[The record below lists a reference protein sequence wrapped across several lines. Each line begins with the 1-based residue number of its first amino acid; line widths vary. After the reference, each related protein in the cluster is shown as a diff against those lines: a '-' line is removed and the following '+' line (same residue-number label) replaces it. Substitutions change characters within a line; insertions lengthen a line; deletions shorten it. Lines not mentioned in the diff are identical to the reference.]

1 MAKKVIPEK
10 TPIPEQAPELRI
22 TNFNE
27 VALGYTDDQ
36 AVFEASRCL
45 QCKKPVCIA
54 GCPVGIDI
62 PRFVDM
68 VAHGDFKR
76 AVEIIREKNALPAVC
91 GRVCPQESQCELV
104 CVMGKKYQPLAI
116 GRLERF
122 VADFAREQSNGAPLF
137 IPAKKTGKSVA
148 VVGGGPAGLTVAGEL
163 ARLGHRVTVFE
174 ALHKIGGVLVYGIPE
189 FRLPKAILQAEV
201 DQLAELGVEFR
212 TNYVVG
218 RTEMVDELLGRYNA
232 VFIGTGAGL
241 PYFMNVPGEN
251 LNGVYSANEFLTRL
265 NLMRAYLFPQWNT
278 PVKVG
283 KRVAV
288 IGGGNTAMDAVRTAK
303 RMGAE
308 HAYLVYRRSR
318 NELPA
323 RLEEAH
329 HAEQEGIEFR
339 FLEAPVAVQ
348 GDAKGW
354 VTGLELIKMQLGEP
368 DESGRR
374 RPVPIENS
382 NYVLEVDTVVVAIGQ
397 GPNPLI
403 PQTTP
408 GLKIGKHGVIVVDPE
423 TGATSKPGVFA
434 GGDVA
439 TGGATVILAM
449 GAGKKAAKAIHQYLA
464 GEILL

>member
-10 TPIPEQAPELRI
+10 TPMPEQAPQRRI
-22 TNFNE
+22 TNFDE
-27 VALGYTDDQ
+27 VALGYDDDQ

-62 PRFVDM
+62 PAFVDR
-68 VAHGDFKR
+68 VAQGDFIR
-76 AVEIIREKNALPAVC
+76 AAEIIRTKNALPAVC

-104 CVMGKKYQPLAI
+104 CVMGKKYQPIAI

-122 VADFAREQSNGAPLF
+122 VADYVREQSNGKSS
-137 IPAKKTGKSVA
+137 IKISDKQSKSVA

-163 ARLGHRVTVFE
+163 IQLGYRVTVFE
-174 ALHKIGGVLVYGIPE
+174 ALHKLGGVLVYGIPE
-189 FRLPKAILQAEV
+189 FRLPKAILQTEV
-201 DQLAELGVEFR
+201 DRLAESGVEFR

-218 RTEMVDELLGRYNA
+218 RTEMVDELLDRYHA

-251 LNGVYSANEFLTRL
+251 LNGVYSANEFLTRI
-265 NLMRAYLFPQWNT
+265 NLMRAYRFPEWDT
-278 PVKVG
+278 PIKVG

-318 NELPA
+318 TELPA
-323 RLEEAH
+323 RAEEVH
-329 HAEQEGIEFR
+329 HAEEEGIEFR
-339 FLEAPVAVQ
+339 FLEAPVAVT
-348 GDAKGW
+348 GNSRGW
-354 VTGLELIKMQLGEP
+354 VTHIELIKMQLGEP

-382 NYVLEVDTVVVAIGQ
+382 NYTLDIDTVVVAIGQ

-403 PQTTP
+403 PRTTP
-408 GLKIGKHGVIVVDPE
+408 GLKTGKHGIITIDPE

-449 GAGKKAAKAIHQYLA
+449 GAGKKAAEAIHEYLR
-464 GEILL
+464 

>member
-1 MAKKVIPEK
+1 MAKKVIAER
-10 TPIPEQAPELRI
+10 IPVSEQAPEERI
-22 TNFNE
+22 ANFNE
-27 VALGYTDDQ
+27 VTLGYNEQ
-36 AVFEASRCL
+36 EAVFEADRCL
-45 QCKKPVCIA
+45 QCKKPVCIS

-62 PRFVDM
+62 PRFVER
-68 VAHGDFKR
+68 VARGDFMR
-76 AVEIIREKNALPAVC
+76 AAEIIREKNALPAVC
-91 GRVCPQESQCELV
+91 GRVCPQENQCELV
-104 CVMGKKYQPLAI
+104 CVLGRKYQPLAI

-122 VADFAREQSNGAPLF
+122 VADYERAQTNGTPRF
-137 IPAKKTGKSVA
+137 NFMKKNGKSVA

-163 ARLGHRVTVFE
+163 IQLGYRVTIYE
-174 ALHKIGGVLVYGIPE
+174 ALHKLGGVLVYGIPE

-201 DQLAELGVEFR
+201 DRLAEMGVAFR

-218 RTEMVDELLGRYNA
+218 RTEMVDELLGRYDA

-265 NLMRAYLFPQWNT
+265 NLMRAYRFPQWHT

-283 KRVAV
+283 RRVAV

-318 NELPA
+318 AELPA
-323 RLEEAH
+323 RLEETH
-329 HAEQEGIEFR
+329 HAEEEGIEFR
-339 FLEAPVAVQ
+339 FLEAPVAVS
-348 GDAKGW
+348 GDGKGW
-354 VTGLELIKMQLGEP
+354 VKSIELIKMQLGEP

-374 RPVPIENS
+374 RPVPIANS
-382 NYVLEVDTVVVAIGQ
+382 NYALEVDTVIVAIGQ

-403 PQTTP
+403 PRTTP
-408 GLKIGKHGVIVVDPE
+408 GLKTGKHGVIAVNPA

-449 GAGKKAAKAIHQYLA
+449 GAGKTAARAMHEYLR
-464 GEILL
+464 

>member
-10 TPIPEQAPELRI
+10 TPMPEQAPLRRI
-22 TNFNE
+22 TNFDE
-27 VALGYTDDQ
+27 VALGYDDDQ
-36 AVFEASRCL
+36 AVLEASRCL

-62 PRFVDM
+62 PAFVDR
-68 VAHGDFKR
+68 VAQGDFIR
-76 AVEIIREKNALPAVC
+76 AAEIIRTKNALPAVC

-104 CVMGKKYQPLAI
+104 CVMGKKYQPIAI

-122 VADFAREQSNGAPLF
+122 VADYVREQSNGKLS
-137 IPAKKTGKSVA
+137 INILDKQNKSVA

-163 ARLGHRVTVFE
+163 IQLGYRVTVFE
-174 ALHKIGGVLVYGIPE
+174 ALHKLGGVLVYGIPE

-201 DQLAELGVEFR
+201 DQLAEMGVEFR
-212 TNYVVG
+212 TNHVVG
-218 RTEMVDELLGRYNA
+218 RTELVDELLGRYDA

-265 NLMRAYLFPQWNT
+265 NLMRAYRFPEWDT
-278 PVKVG
+278 PIKVG

-318 NELPA
+318 TELPA
-323 RLEEAH
+323 RAEEVH
-329 HAEQEGIEFR
+329 HAEAEGIEFR
-339 FLEAPVAVQ
+339 FLEAPVAVK
-348 GDAKGW
+348 GNTKGW
-354 VTGLELIKMQLGEP
+354 VTGIEIIKMQLGEP
-368 DESGRR
+368 DDSGRR
-374 RPVPIENS
+374 RPAPIENS
-382 NYVLEVDTVVVAIGQ
+382 NYTLEVDTVVVAIGQ

-403 PQTTP
+403 PRTTP
-408 GLKIGKHGVIVVDPE
+408 GLKTGRHGIITIDPE

-449 GAGKKAAKAIHQYLA
+449 GAGKKAAQAIHEFLR
-464 GEILL
+464 

>member
-1 MAKKVIPEK
+1 MSKKVIPEK
-10 TPIPEQAPELRI
+10 TPISEQAPEVRI

-27 VALGYTDDQ
+27 VTLGYNDEQ
-36 AVFEASRCL
+36 AMFEATRCL

-68 VAHGDFKR
+68 VAQGDFNR
-76 AVEIIREKNALPAVC
+76 ALEIIREKNALPAVC

-122 VADFAREQSNGAPLF
+122 VADHARQQNNGTPISL
-137 IPAKKTGKSVA
+137 PMKKTGKSVA

-163 ARLGHRVTVFE
+163 IRLGHHVTVFE

-189 FRLPKAILQAEV
+189 FRLPKAILQTEV
-201 DQLAELGVEFR
+201 DKLAELGVEFR

-265 NLMRAYLFPQWNT
+265 NLMRAYLFPRWET
-278 PVKVG
+278 PVKIG
-283 KRVAV
+283 KRIAV

-308 HAYLVYRRSR
+308 HAYLLYRRSR
-318 NELPA
+318 HEIPA
-323 RLEEAH
+323 RLEEVH

-339 FLEAPVAVQ
+339 FLEAPLAVQ
-348 GDAKGW
+348 GDVKGW
-354 VTGLELIKMQLGEP
+354 VTGIELIKMQLGDP

-374 RPVPIENS
+374 RPIPIENS
-382 NYVLEVDTVVVAIGQ
+382 NYVLDVDTIVVAIGQ

-408 GLKIGKHGVIVVDPE
+408 GLKIGKHGIIAVDPE

-449 GAGKKAAKAIHQYLA
+449 GAGQKAARAIHEYLR
-464 GEILL
+464 

>member
-1 MAKKVIPEK
+1 
-10 TPIPEQAPELRI
+10 
-22 TNFNE
+22 
-27 VALGYTDDQ
+27 
-36 AVFEASRCL
+36 
-45 QCKKPVCIA
+45 
-54 GCPVGIDI
+54 
-62 PRFVDM
+62 M

-122 VADFAREQSNGAPLF
+122 VADYTREQSNGAPIF
-137 IPAKKTGKSVA
+137 TPAPKTGKAVA

-212 TNYVVG
+212 SSYVVG
-218 RTEMVDELLGRYNA
+218 RTEMVDELLSRYNA

-308 HAYLVYRRSR
+308 HAYLIYRRSR

-323 RLEEAH
+323 RDEEVH
-329 HAEQEGIEFR
+329 HAEQEGIEFL
-339 FLEAPVAVQ
+339 FLEAPVAVN
-348 GDAKGW
+348 GDVKGW
-354 VTGLELIKMQLGEP
+354 ATSMELIKMQLGEP

-382 NYVLEVDTVVVAIGQ
+382 NYTLKVDTVVVAIGQ

-408 GLKIGKHGVIVVDPE
+408 GLKTGRHGVIVVDPA

-449 GAGKKAAKAIHQYLA
+449 GAGKKAAAAIHEYLR
-464 GEILL
+464 

>member
-1 MAKKVIPEK
+1 MAKTIIPER
-10 TPIPEQAPELRI
+10 TPMLEQPPQRRI
-22 TNFNE
+22 SNFEE
-27 VALGYTDDQ
+27 VALGYSDDQ
-36 AVFEASRCL
+36 AVHEASRCL

-62 PRFVDM
+62 PAFVDR
-68 VAHGDFKR
+68 VAHGDFIR
-76 AVEIIREKNALPAVC
+76 AAEIIRTKNALPAVC
-91 GRVCPQESQCELV
+91 GRVCPQENQCELA
-104 CVMGKKYQPLAI
+104 CVMGKKYQPIAI

-122 VADFAREQSNGAPLF
+122 VADYVREQRNGT
-137 IPAKKTGKSVA
+137 PAINISDRRSKSVA
-148 VVGGGPAGLTVAGEL
+148 VVGGGPAGLTVASEL
-163 ARLGHRVTVFE
+163 IQLGYRVTVFE
-174 ALHKIGGVLVYGIPE
+174 ALHKLGGVLVYGIPE
-189 FRLPKAILQAEV
+189 FRLPKAILQAEI
-201 DQLAELGVEFR
+201 DQLAALGVEFR
-212 TNYVVG
+212 TNHVVG
-218 RTEMVDELLGRYNA
+218 RTELVDELLGRYDA

-265 NLMRAYLFPQWNT
+265 NLMRAYRFPDWDT
-278 PVKVG
+278 PIRVG

-308 HAYLVYRRSR
+308 HACLIYRRSR

-323 RLEEAH
+323 RAEEVH
-329 HAEQEGIEFR
+329 HAEEEGIEFR

-348 GDAKGW
+348 GNSKGW
-354 VTGLELIKMQLGEP
+354 VTQIELIKMQLGEP

-382 NYVLEVDTVVVAIGQ
+382 NYTLAVNTVVVAIGQ

-403 PQTTP
+403 PRTTP
-408 GLKIGKHGVIVVDPE
+408 GLQTGKHGIITIDPE

-449 GAGKKAAKAIHQYLA
+449 GAGKKAAKAIHEFLR
-464 GEILL
+464 

>member
-1 MAKKVIPEK
+1 MAKKIIPEK
-10 TPIPEQAPELRI
+10 TPAAEQAPELRI
-22 TNFNE
+22 RNFNE
-27 VALGYTDDQ
+27 VALGYDDDQ
-36 AVFEASRCL
+36 AVLEASRCL

-76 AVEIIREKNALPAVC
+76 GLAIIREKNALPAVC
-91 GRVCPQESQCELV
+91 GRVCPQENQCELV

-122 VADFAREQSNGAPLF
+122 VADYEAQQSNGVAHCERAP
-137 IPAKKTGKSVA
+137 ASGKSVA
-148 VVGGGPAGLTVAGEL
+148 VVGAGPAGLTVAGEL
-163 ARLGHRVTVFE
+163 LRLGHRVTVFE
-174 ALHKIGGVLVYGIPE
+174 ALHKLGGVLVYGIPE
-189 FRLPKAILQAEV
+189 FRLPKAILQTEM
-201 DQLAELGVEFR
+201 DRLAEMGVEFR

-218 RTEMVDELLGRYNA
+218 RTEMVEELLSRYNA

-265 NLMRAYLFPQWNT
+265 NLMRAYRFPEWDT
-278 PVKVG
+278 PIKVG

-308 HAYLVYRRSR
+308 HAYLIYRRSR
-318 NELPA
+318 HELPA
-323 RLEEAH
+323 RAEEVH
-329 HAEQEGIEFR
+329 HAEEEGIEFR
-339 FLEAPVAVQ
+339 FLEAPLAVR
-348 GDAKGW
+348 GNAHGW
-354 VTGLELIKMQLGEP
+354 VTGIEAIKMQLGEP

-382 NYVLEVDTVVVAIGQ
+382 NYVLDLDTVVVAIGQ

-403 PQTTP
+403 PQTTS
-408 GLKIGKHGVIVVDPE
+408 GLQTSKRGVIVVNPE

-449 GAGKKAAKAIHQYLA
+449 GAGKKAALAIHAYLN
-464 GEILL
+464 

>member
-1 MAKKVIPEK
+1 MAKKIIPER
-10 TPIPEQAPELRI
+10 IPAAEQSPEHRI
-22 TNFNE
+22 SNFNE
-27 VALGYTDDQ
+27 VALGYDDDQ
-36 AVFEASRCL
+36 AVLEASRCL
-45 QCKKPVCIA
+45 QCQRPACIA

-62 PRFVDM
+62 PAFIDR
-68 VAHGDFKR
+68 VAHGDFIR
-76 AVEIIREKNALPAVC
+76 AAEIIRTKNALPAVC
-91 GRVCPQESQCELV
+91 GRVCPQESQCELM
-104 CVMGKKYQPLAI
+104 CVMGKKYQPIAI

-122 VADFAREQSNGAPLF
+122 VADYVREQGYGKPSSNILH
-137 IPAKKTGKSVA
+137 KKSKSVA

-163 ARLGHRVTVFE
+163 IQRGYRVTVFE
-174 ALHKIGGVLVYGIPE
+174 ALHKLGGVLVYGIPE

-201 DQLAELGVEFR
+201 DQLAEMGVEFR
-212 TNYVVG
+212 TNHVVG
-218 RTEMVDELLGRYNA
+218 RTELVDELLGRYDA

-241 PYFMNVPGEN
+241 PYFLNVPGEN

-265 NLMRAYLFPQWNT
+265 NLMRAYRFPEWET

-283 KRVAV
+283 KAVAV

-318 NELPA
+318 TELPA
-323 RLEEAH
+323 RAEEVH
-329 HAEQEGIEFR
+329 HAEEEGIEFR

-348 GDAKGW
+348 GNSKGW
-354 VTGLELIKMQLGEP
+354 VTQIELIRMQLGEP

-374 RPVPIENS
+374 RPVPIEHS
-382 NYVLEVDTVVVAIGQ
+382 NYPLEVDTVVVAIGQ

-403 PQTTP
+403 PRTTP
-408 GLKIGKHGVIVVDPE
+408 GLQTGKNGIIICDPE

-439 TGGATVILAM
+439 TGGATVIMAM
-449 GAGKKAAKAIHQYLA
+449 GAGKKAATAIHEFLR
-464 GEILL
+464 

>member
-1 MAKKVIPEK
+1 MAKRIIPEK
-10 TPIPEQAPELRI
+10 TPMPEQAPQRRI
-22 TNFNE
+22 SNFDE
-27 VALGYTDDQ
+27 VALGYDDDQ

-62 PRFVDM
+62 PAFVDR
-68 VAHGDFKR
+68 VAQGDFIR
-76 AVEIIREKNALPAVC
+76 AAEIIRTKNALPAVC

-104 CVMGKKYQPLAI
+104 CVMGKKYQPIAI

-122 VADFAREQSNGAPLF
+122 VADYVREQSNGT
-137 IPAKKTGKSVA
+137 PASNISNKRSKSVA

-163 ARLGHRVTVFE
+163 IQLGYRVTVFE
-174 ALHKIGGVLVYGIPE
+174 ALHKLGGVLVYGIPE

-201 DQLAELGVEFR
+201 DQLAEMGVEFR
-212 TNYVVG
+212 TNHVVG
-218 RTEMVDELLGRYNA
+218 RTELVDELLGRYDA

-265 NLMRAYLFPQWNT
+265 NLMRAYRFPEWDT

-283 KRVAV
+283 KAVAV

-318 NELPA
+318 TELPA
-323 RLEEAH
+323 RAEEVH
-329 HAEQEGIEFR
+329 HAEEEGVEFR

-348 GDAKGW
+348 GDSKGW
-354 VTGLELIKMQLGEP
+354 VTQIELIKMQLGEP

-382 NYVLEVDTVVVAIGQ
+382 NYTLDVDTVVVAIGQ

-403 PQTTP
+403 PRTTP
-408 GLKIGKHGVIVVDPE
+408 GLKTGKHGIITIDPE

-449 GAGKKAAKAIHQYLA
+449 GAGKKAARAIHEFLR
-464 GEILL
+464 

>member
-1 MAKKVIPEK
+1 
-10 TPIPEQAPELRI
+10 
-22 TNFNE
+22 
-27 VALGYTDDQ
+27 
-36 AVFEASRCL
+36 
-45 QCKKPVCIA
+45 
-54 GCPVGIDI
+54 
-62 PRFVDM
+62 
-68 VAHGDFKR
+68 
-76 AVEIIREKNALPAVC
+76 
-91 GRVCPQESQCELV
+91 
-104 CVMGKKYQPLAI
+104 MGKKYQPLAI

-122 VADFAREQSNGAPLF
+122 VADYTRDQSNGAPIF
-137 IPAKKTGKSVA
+137 IPAPETGKSVA

-201 DQLAELGVEFR
+201 NQLAELGVEFR

-218 RTEMVDELLGRYNA
+218 RTEMVDELLSRYNA

-265 NLMRAYLFPQWNT
+265 NLMRAYLFPRWDT

-318 NELPA
+318 NEIPA
-323 RLEEAH
+323 RAEEVH

-339 FLEAPVAVQ
+339 FLEAPVAVK

-354 VTGLELIKMQLGEP
+354 VSGIEIIKMQLGEP

-382 NYVLEVDTVVVAIGQ
+382 NYTLDIDTVVVAIGQ

-408 GLKIGKHGVIVVDPE
+408 GLKIGKHGIIVVDPE

-449 GAGKKAAKAIHQYLA
+449 GAGKKAAAAIHEYLR
-464 GEILL
+464 

>member
-1 MAKKVIPEK
+1 MAKKIIPER
-10 TPIPEQAPELRI
+10 IPAAEQPPELRI

-27 VALGYTDDQ
+27 VALGYDDDQ
-36 AVFEASRCL
+36 AVLEASRCL

-62 PRFVDM
+62 PAFVDR
-68 VAHGDFKR
+68 VAQGDFIR
-76 AVEIIREKNALPAVC
+76 AAEIIRTKNALPAVC
-91 GRVCPQESQCELV
+91 GRVCPQENQCELM
-104 CVMGKKYQPLAI
+104 CVMGKKYQPIAI

-122 VADFAREQSNGAPLF
+122 VADYLREQSNGAPTIR
-137 IPAKKTGKSVA
+137 IPGRQSKSVA

-163 ARLGHRVTVFE
+163 IQLGYRVTVFE
-174 ALHKIGGVLVYGIPE
+174 ALHKLGGVLVYGIPE

-201 DQLAELGVEFR
+201 DQLAALGVEFR
-212 TNYVVG
+212 TNHVVG
-218 RTEMVDELLGRYNA
+218 RTELVDELLGRYDA

-265 NLMRAYLFPQWNT
+265 NLMRAYRFPEWDT

-283 KRVAV
+283 RAVAV

-318 NELPA
+318 TELPA
-323 RLEEAH
+323 RAEEVH
-329 HAEQEGIEFR
+329 HAEEEGIEFR

-348 GDAKGW
+348 GNSRGW
-354 VTGLELIKMQLGEP
+354 VTQIELVKMQLGEP

-382 NYVLEVDTVVVAIGQ
+382 NYALAVDTVVVAIGQ

-403 PQTTP
+403 PRTTP
-408 GLKIGKHGVIVVDPE
+408 GLQTGRHGIITIDPE

-449 GAGKKAAKAIHQYLA
+449 GAGKKAAKAIHEFLR
-464 GEILL
+464 

>member
-1 MAKKVIPEK
+1 MAKRIIPEK
-10 TPIPEQAPELRI
+10 TPMPEQAPQRRI
-22 TNFNE
+22 SNFDE
-27 VALGYTDDQ
+27 VALGYDDDQ

-62 PRFVDM
+62 PAFVDR
-68 VAHGDFKR
+68 VAQGDFIR
-76 AVEIIREKNALPAVC
+76 AAEIIRTKNALPAVC

-104 CVMGKKYQPLAI
+104 CVMGKKYQPIAI

-122 VADFAREQSNGAPLF
+122 VADYVREQSNGKPSINILD
-137 IPAKKTGKSVA
+137 KKSKSVA

-163 ARLGHRVTVFE
+163 IQLGYRVTVFE
-174 ALHKIGGVLVYGIPE
+174 ALHKLGGVLVYGIPE

-201 DQLAELGVEFR
+201 DQLAEMGVEFR
-212 TNYVVG
+212 TNHVVG
-218 RTEMVDELLGRYNA
+218 RTELVDELLGRYDA

-265 NLMRAYLFPQWNT
+265 NLMRAYRFPEWDT

-283 KRVAV
+283 KAVAV

-318 NELPA
+318 TELPA
-323 RLEEAH
+323 RAEEVH
-329 HAEQEGIEFR
+329 HAEEEGVEFR

-348 GDAKGW
+348 GDSKGW
-354 VTGLELIKMQLGEP
+354 VTQIELIKMQLGEP

-382 NYVLEVDTVVVAIGQ
+382 NYTLDVDTVVVAIGQ

-403 PQTTP
+403 PRTTP
-408 GLKIGKHGVIVVDPE
+408 GLKTGKHGIITIDPE

-449 GAGKKAAKAIHQYLA
+449 GAGKKAARAIHEFLR
-464 GEILL
+464 

>member
-1 MAKKVIPEK
+1 MAKKIIPEK
-10 TPIPEQAPELRI
+10 YPTAEQAPELRI

-27 VALGYTDDQ
+27 VALGYHDDQ
-36 AVFEASRCL
+36 AVLEASRCL

-54 GCPVGIDI
+54 GCPVGIDS

-76 AVEIIREKNALPAVC
+76 GLAIIREKNALPAVC
-91 GRVCPQESQCELV
+91 GRVCPQENQCELV

-122 VADFAREQSNGAPLF
+122 VADYEAQQSNGVAHCERAP
-137 IPAKKTGKSVA
+137 ASGKSVA
-148 VVGGGPAGLTVAGEL
+148 VVGAGPAGLTVAGEL
-163 ARLGHRVTVFE
+163 LRLGHRVTVFE
-174 ALHKIGGVLVYGIPE
+174 ALHKLGGVLVYGIPE
-189 FRLPKAILQAEV
+189 FRLPKAILQNEV
-201 DQLAELGVEFR
+201 DRLAEMGVEFR

-218 RTEMVDELLGRYNA
+218 RTEMVEELLSRYNA

-265 NLMRAYLFPQWNT
+265 NLMRAYRFPEWDT
-278 PVKVG
+278 PIKVG

-308 HAYLVYRRSR
+308 HAYLIYRRSR
-318 NELPA
+318 HELPA
-323 RLEEAH
+323 RAEEVH
-329 HAEQEGIEFR
+329 HAEEEGIEFR
-339 FLEAPVAVQ
+339 FLEAPLAVRGNAQ
-348 GDAKGW
+348 GR
-354 VTGLELIKMQLGEP
+354 VTGIEAIKMQLGEP

-382 NYVLEVDTVVVAIGQ
+382 NYVLNLDTVVVAIGQ

-403 PQTTP
+403 PQTTS
-408 GLKIGKHGVIVVDPE
+408 GLQTSKRGVIVVNPE

-434 GGDVA
+434 AGDVA

-449 GAGKKAAKAIHQYLA
+449 GAGKKAALAIHAYLN
-464 GEILL
+464 

>member
-10 TPIPEQAPELRI
+10 TPMPEQAPQRRI
-22 TNFNE
+22 TNFEE
-27 VALGYTDDQ
+27 VALGYDDDQ
-36 AVFEASRCL
+36 AVLEASRCL

-62 PRFVDM
+62 PAFVDR
-68 VAHGDFKR
+68 VAQGDFIR
-76 AVEIIREKNALPAVC
+76 AAEIIRTKNALPAVC

-104 CVMGKKYQPLAI
+104 CVMGKKYQPIAI

-122 VADFAREQSNGAPLF
+122 VADYVREQSNGKLS
-137 IPAKKTGKSVA
+137 INISDKQSKSVA

-163 ARLGHRVTVFE
+163 IQLGYRVTVFE
-174 ALHKIGGVLVYGIPE
+174 ALHKLGGVLVYGIPE

-201 DQLAELGVEFR
+201 DQLAEMGVEFR
-212 TNYVVG
+212 TNHVVG
-218 RTEMVDELLGRYNA
+218 RTELVDELLGRYDA

-265 NLMRAYLFPQWNT
+265 NLMRAYRFPEWDT
-278 PVKVG
+278 PIKVG

-318 NELPA
+318 TELPA
-323 RLEEAH
+323 RAEEVH
-329 HAEQEGIEFR
+329 HAEEEGIEFR
-339 FLEAPVAVQ
+339 FLEAPLAVT
-348 GDAKGW
+348 GNGKGW
-354 VTGLELIKMQLGEP
+354 VTHIELIKMQLGEP

-382 NYVLEVDTVVVAIGQ
+382 NYTLEVDTVVVAIGQ

-403 PQTTP
+403 PRTTP
-408 GLKIGKHGVIVVDPE
+408 GLKTGKHGIITIDPE

-449 GAGKKAAKAIHQYLA
+449 GAGKKAAQAIHEFLC
-464 GEILL
+464 

>member
-10 TPIPEQAPELRI
+10 IPIPEQAPSVRVA
-22 TNFNE
+22 NFNE
-27 VALGYTDDQ
+27 VALGYNDDQ
-36 AVFEASRCL
+36 AVLEASRCL

-62 PRFVDM
+62 PAFVDR

-76 AVEIIREKNALPAVC
+76 AFEIIREKNALPAVC
-91 GRVCPQESQCELV
+91 GRVCPQENQCELV

-122 VADFAREQSNGAPLF
+122 AADYVREQGNGKLSSNL
-137 IPAKKTGKSVA
+137 AKQARKSVA

-163 ARLGHRVTVFE
+163 IRRGYRVTVFE
-174 ALHKIGGVLVYGIPE
+174 ALHKLGGVLVYGIPE

-201 DQLAELGVEFR
+201 DQLAEQGVEFR

-218 RTEMVDELLGRYNA
+218 RTEMVDELLGRYDA
-232 VFIGTGAGL
+232 MFIGTGAGL

-265 NLMRAYLFPQWNT
+265 NLMRAYRFPQWDT

-288 IGGGNTAMDAVRTAK
+288 IGGGNTAMDAVRTAR

-308 HAYLVYRRSR
+308 HAYLIYRRSR
-318 NELPA
+318 TELPA
-323 RLEEAH
+323 RAEEVH
-329 HAEQEGIEFR
+329 HAEQEAIEFR
-339 FLEAPVAVQ
+339 FLEAPVTVK
-348 GDAKGW
+348 GNAKGW
-354 VTGLELIKMQLGEP
+354 VTGIELIKMQLGEP

-382 NYVLEVDTVVVAIGQ
+382 SYTLEVDTVVVAIGQ

-408 GLKIGKHGVIVVDPE
+408 GLKTGKHGIIAIDPE

-449 GAGKKAAKAIHQYLA
+449 GAGQKAAKAIHEYLS
-464 GEILL
+464 

>member
-10 TPIPEQAPELRI
+10 TPMPEQAPQRRI
-22 TNFNE
+22 TNFEE
-27 VALGYTDDQ
+27 VALGYDDDQ
-36 AVFEASRCL
+36 AVLEASRCL

-62 PRFVDM
+62 PAFVDR
-68 VAHGDFKR
+68 VAQGDFIR
-76 AVEIIREKNALPAVC
+76 AAEIIRTKNALPAVC

-104 CVMGKKYQPLAI
+104 CVMGKKYQPIAI

-122 VADFAREQSNGAPLF
+122 VADYVREQSNGKPSINILD
-137 IPAKKTGKSVA
+137 KKSKSVA

-163 ARLGHRVTVFE
+163 IQLGYRVTVFE
-174 ALHKIGGVLVYGIPE
+174 ALHKLGGVLVYGIPE

-201 DQLAELGVEFR
+201 DQLAEMGVEFR
-212 TNYVVG
+212 TNHVVG
-218 RTEMVDELLGRYNA
+218 RTELVDELLGRYDA

-265 NLMRAYLFPQWNT
+265 NLMRAYRFPEWDT
-278 PVKVG
+278 PIKVG

-318 NELPA
+318 TELPA
-323 RLEEAH
+323 RAEEVH
-329 HAEQEGIEFR
+329 HAEEEGIEFR
-339 FLEAPVAVQ
+339 FLEAPVAVT
-348 GDAKGW
+348 GNSKGW
-354 VTGLELIKMQLGEP
+354 VTHIELIKMQLGEP

-382 NYVLEVDTVVVAIGQ
+382 NYTLEVDTVVVAIGQ

-403 PQTTP
+403 PRTTP
-408 GLKIGKHGVIVVDPE
+408 GLKTGKHGIITIDPE

-449 GAGKKAAKAIHQYLA
+449 GAGKKAAQAIHEFLC
-464 GEILL
+464 

>member
-1 MAKKVIPEK
+1 MPKKVIPEK
-10 TPIPEQAPELRI
+10 TPMPEQAPLRRI
-22 TNFNE
+22 TNFDE
-27 VALGYTDDQ
+27 VALGYDDDQ
-36 AVFEASRCL
+36 AVLEAGRCL

-62 PRFVDM
+62 PAFVDR
-68 VAHGDFKR
+68 VAHGDFIR
-76 AVEIIREKNALPAVC
+76 AAEIIRTKNALPAVC

-104 CVMGKKYQPLAI
+104 CVMGKKYQPIAI

-122 VADFAREQSNGAPLF
+122 VADYVREQSNGNLS
-137 IPAKKTGKSVA
+137 INILDKQNKSVA

-163 ARLGHRVTVFE
+163 IQLGYRVTVFE
-174 ALHKIGGVLVYGIPE
+174 ALHKLGGVLVYGIPE

-201 DQLAELGVEFR
+201 DQLAEMGVEFR
-212 TNYVVG
+212 TNHVVG
-218 RTEMVDELLGRYNA
+218 RTELVDELLGRYDA

-265 NLMRAYLFPQWNT
+265 NLMRAYRFPEWDT
-278 PVKVG
+278 PIKVG

-318 NELPA
+318 TELPA
-323 RLEEAH
+323 RAEEVH
-329 HAEQEGIEFR
+329 HAEEEGIEFR
-339 FLEAPVAVQ
+339 FLEVPVAVA
-348 GDAKGW
+348 GNSRGW
-354 VTGLELIKMQLGEP
+354 VTHIELIKMQLGEP

-374 RPVPIENS
+374 RPVPIEKS
-382 NYVLEVDTVVVAIGQ
+382 NYTLEVDTVVVAIGQ

-403 PQTTP
+403 PRTTP
-408 GLKIGKHGVIVVDPE
+408 GLKTGKHGIITIDPE

-449 GAGKKAAKAIHQYLA
+449 GAGKKAAQAIHEFLC
-464 GEILL
+464 

>member
-1 MAKKVIPEK
+1 MAKKIVPEK
-10 TPIPEQAPELRI
+10 YPAAEQAPELRI

-27 VALGYTDDQ
+27 VALGYDDDQ
-36 AVFEASRCL
+36 AVLEANRCL

-76 AVEIIREKNALPAVC
+76 ALAIIREKNALPAVC
-91 GRVCPQESQCELV
+91 GRVCPQENQCELV

-122 VADFAREQSNGAPLF
+122 VADHASQTNGDAHSDRAPSS
-137 IPAKKTGKSVA
+137 GKSVA
-148 VVGGGPAGLTVAGEL
+148 VVGAGPAGLTVAGEL
-163 ARLGHRVTVFE
+163 IRLGHRVTVFE
-174 ALHKIGGVLVYGIPE
+174 ALHKLGGVLVYGIPE
-189 FRLPKAILQAEV
+189 FRLPKAILQTEV
-201 DQLAELGVEFR
+201 DRLAEMGVEFR

-218 RTEMVDELLGRYNA
+218 RTEMVDELLARYHA

-251 LNGVYSANEFLTRL
+251 LNGVYSANEFLTRI
-265 NLMRAYLFPQWNT
+265 NLMRAYRFPVWDT
-278 PVKVG
+278 PIKVG

-308 HAYLVYRRSR
+308 HAYLIYRRSR
-318 NELPA
+318 HELPA
-323 RLEEAH
+323 RAEEVH
-329 HAEQEGIEFR
+329 HAEEEGIAFR
-339 FLEAPVAVQ
+339 FLEAPLAVR
-348 GDAKGW
+348 GNAKGW
-354 VTGLELIKMQLGEP
+354 VTGIELIKMQLGEP

-382 NYVLEVDTVVVAIGQ
+382 NYVLDLDTVVVAIGQ

-403 PQTTP
+403 PQTTT
-408 GLKIGKHGVIVVDPE
+408 GLQTSKRGVIVVNPE
-423 TGATSKPGVFA
+423 TGATSKLGVFA

-449 GAGKKAAKAIHQYLA
+449 GAGKKAAQAIHAYLN
-464 GEILL
+464 

>member
-1 MAKKVIPEK
+1 MAKKIIPEK
-10 TPIPEQAPELRI
+10 TPAAEQAPELRI

-27 VALGYTDDQ
+27 VALGYDDDQ

-68 VAHGDFKR
+68 VAHGDFNR
-76 AVEIIREKNALPAVC
+76 ALAIIREKNALPAVC

-104 CVMGKKYQPLAI
+104 CVMGKKYQPVAI

-122 VADFAREQSNGAPLF
+122 VADYASQQSNGVAHFERTPSS
-137 IPAKKTGKSVA
+137 GKSVA
-148 VVGGGPAGLTVAGEL
+148 VVGAGPAGLTVAGEL
-163 ARLGHRVTVFE
+163 IRLGHRVTVFE
-174 ALHKIGGVLVYGIPE
+174 ALHKLGGVLVYGIPE
-189 FRLPKAILQAEV
+189 FRLPKAILQTEV
-201 DQLAELGVEFR
+201 DRLAESGVEFR

-218 RTEMVDELLGRYNA
+218 RTEMVDELLDRYNA

-241 PYFMNVPGEN
+241 PYFMDVPGEN

-265 NLMRAYLFPQWNT
+265 NLMRAYRFPEWDT
-278 PVKVG
+278 PIKAG

-288 IGGGNTAMDAVRTAK
+288 IGGGNTAMDTVRTAK

-308 HAYLVYRRSR
+308 HAYLIYRRSR

-323 RLEEAH
+323 RAEEVH
-329 HAEQEGIEFR
+329 HAEEEGIEFR
-339 FLEAPVAVQ
+339 FLEAPLAVR
-348 GDAKGW
+348 GNAKGW
-354 VTGLELIKMQLGEP
+354 VTGIELIKMHLGEP

-374 RPVPIENS
+374 RPVPLENS
-382 NYVLEVDTVVVAIGQ
+382 NYVLDLDTVVVAIGQ

-403 PQTTP
+403 PQTTS
-408 GLKIGKHGVIVVDPE
+408 GLQTSKRGVIIVNPE
-423 TGATSKPGVFA
+423 TGATSKLGVFA

-449 GAGKKAAKAIHQYLA
+449 GAGKKAAAATHAYLN
-464 GEILL
+464 

>member
-1 MAKKVIPEK
+1 MPKKVIPEK
-10 TPIPEQAPELRI
+10 TPMPEQAPLRRI
-22 TNFNE
+22 TNFDE
-27 VALGYTDDQ
+27 VALGYDDDQ
-36 AVFEASRCL
+36 AVLEAGRCL

-62 PRFVDM
+62 PAFVDR
-68 VAHGDFKR
+68 VAHGDFIR
-76 AVEIIREKNALPAVC
+76 AAEIIRTKNALPAVC

-104 CVMGKKYQPLAI
+104 CVMGKKYQPIAI

-122 VADFAREQSNGAPLF
+122 VADYVREQSNGKLS
-137 IPAKKTGKSVA
+137 INILDKQNKSVA

-163 ARLGHRVTVFE
+163 IQLGYRVTVFE
-174 ALHKIGGVLVYGIPE
+174 ALHKLGGVLVYGIPE

-201 DQLAELGVEFR
+201 DQLAEMGVEFR
-212 TNYVVG
+212 TNHVVG
-218 RTEMVDELLGRYNA
+218 RTELVDELLGRYDA

-265 NLMRAYLFPQWNT
+265 NLMRAYRFPEWDT
-278 PVKVG
+278 PIKVG

-318 NELPA
+318 TELPA
-323 RLEEAH
+323 RAEEVH
-329 HAEQEGIEFR
+329 HAEEEGIEFR
-339 FLEAPVAVQ
+339 FLEAPVAVA
-348 GDAKGW
+348 GNSRGW
-354 VTGLELIKMQLGEP
+354 VTHIELIKMQLGEP

-382 NYVLEVDTVVVAIGQ
+382 NYTLEVDTVVVAIGQ

-403 PQTTP
+403 PRTTP
-408 GLKIGKHGVIVVDPE
+408 GLKTGKHGIITIDPE

-449 GAGKKAAKAIHQYLA
+449 GAGKKAAQAIHEFLC
-464 GEILL
+464 

>member
-1 MAKKVIPEK
+1 MPKKVIPEK
-10 TPIPEQAPELRI
+10 TPMPEQAPQRRI
-22 TNFNE
+22 TNFDE
-27 VALGYTDDQ
+27 VALGYDDDQ
-36 AVFEASRCL
+36 AVLEASRCL

-62 PRFVDM
+62 PAFVDR
-68 VAHGDFKR
+68 VAQGDFIR
-76 AVEIIREKNALPAVC
+76 AAEIIRTKNALPAVC

-104 CVMGKKYQPLAI
+104 CVMGKKYQPIAI

-122 VADFAREQSNGAPLF
+122 VADYVREQSNGKLS
-137 IPAKKTGKSVA
+137 INISGKQSKAVA

-163 ARLGHRVTVFE
+163 IQLGYRVTVFE
-174 ALHKIGGVLVYGIPE
+174 ALHKLGGVLVYGIPE

-201 DQLAELGVEFR
+201 DQLAEMGVEFR
-212 TNYVVG
+212 TNHVVG
-218 RTEMVDELLGRYNA
+218 RTELVDELLGRYDA

-265 NLMRAYLFPQWNT
+265 NLMRAYRFPKWDT

-318 NELPA
+318 TELPA
-323 RLEEAH
+323 RAEEVH
-329 HAEQEGIEFR
+329 HAEEEGVEFR
-339 FLEAPVAVQ
+339 FLEAPVAVT
-348 GDAKGW
+348 GNSKGW
-354 VTGLELIKMQLGEP
+354 VTHIELIKMQLGEP

-382 NYVLEVDTVVVAIGQ
+382 SYTLDVDTVVVAIGQ

-403 PQTTP
+403 PRTTP
-408 GLKIGKHGVIVVDPE
+408 GLKTGKHGIITIDPE

-449 GAGKKAAKAIHQYLA
+449 GAGKKAANAIHEYLR
-464 GEILL
+464 

>member
-10 TPIPEQAPELRI
+10 VPIPEQAPDLRI
-22 TNFNE
+22 TNFDE
-27 VALGYTDDQ
+27 VALGYGDDQ
-36 AVFEASRCL
+36 AVIEASRCL
-45 QCKKPVCIA
+45 QCKKPTCIA

-68 VAHGDFKR
+68 LAQGNFER
-76 AVEIIREKNALPAVC
+76 AAEIIREKNALPAVC
-91 GRVCPQESQCELV
+91 GRVCPQESQCELA
-104 CVMGKKYQPLAI
+104 CVMGKKYQPIAI

-122 VADFAREQSNGAPLF
+122 AADFMREQSNGKPLF
-137 IPAKKTGKSVA
+137 VPARSTGKSVA
-148 VVGGGPAGLTVAGEL
+148 VVGAGPAGLTVAGEL
-163 ARLGHRVTVFE
+163 ARFGHRVTVFE
-174 ALHKIGGVLVYGIPE
+174 ALHKVGGVLVYGIPE

-201 DQLAELGVEFR
+201 DKLAELGVEFR
-212 TNYVVG
+212 TNYVIG
-218 RTEMVDELLGRYNA
+218 RTEMVDELLSRYHA

-241 PYFMNVPGEN
+241 PYFMDVPGEN

-265 NLMRAYLFPQWNT
+265 NLMRAYLFPQWDT
-278 PVKVG
+278 PIKVG

-308 HAYLVYRRSR
+308 HAYLIYRRSR
-318 NELPA
+318 KELPA
-323 RLEEAH
+323 RLEEVH
-329 HAEQEGIEFR
+329 HAEEEGIEFR
-339 FLEAPVAVQ
+339 FLEAPVAIR

-354 VTGLELIKMQLGEP
+354 VTGIELIRMQLGEP

-374 RPVPIENS
+374 RPMPIENS
-382 NYVLEVDTVVVAIGQ
+382 NYVLDVDNVVVAIGQ

-408 GLKIGKHGVIVVDPE
+408 GLQTGKHGIIAVDPE

-449 GAGKKAAKAIHQYLA
+449 GAGQKAATAIHEYLK
-464 GEILL
+464 

>member
-10 TPIPEQAPELRI
+10 TPMPEQAPQRRMM
-22 TNFNE
+22 NFDE
-27 VALGYTDDQ
+27 VALGYTVDQ
-36 AVFEASRCL
+36 AVIEASRCL

-76 AVEIIREKNALPAVC
+76 AAEIIREKNALPAVC
-91 GRVCPQESQCELV
+91 GRVCPQENQCELV
-104 CVMGKKYQPLAI
+104 CVMGKKYQPVAI

-122 VADFAREQSNGAPLF
+122 AADHARAQSNGTPIF
-137 IPAKKTGKSVA
+137 SPAYATGKSVA
-148 VVGGGPAGLTVAGEL
+148 VVGAGPAGLTAAGEL
-163 ARLGHRVTVFE
+163 ARRGHRVTVFE
-174 ALHKIGGVLVYGIPE
+174 ALHKLGGVLVYGIPE

-201 DQLAELGVEFR
+201 DQLAALGVEFR
-212 TNYVVG
+212 TNFVVG
-218 RTEMVDELLGRYNA
+218 RTEMVEELLSRYHA

-265 NLMRAYLFPQWNT
+265 NLMRAYRFPDWDT
-278 PVKVG
+278 PIKVG

-308 HAYLVYRRSR
+308 RAYLIYRRSR
-318 NELPA
+318 KEMPA

-329 HAEQEGIEFR
+329 HAEEEGIEFR
-339 FLEAPVAVQ
+339 FLEAPLSVR

-354 VTGLELIKMQLGEP
+354 VNGIELIKMQLGEP

-374 RPVPIENS
+374 RPGPIENS
-382 NYVLEVDTVVVAIGQ
+382 NYLLDVDNVVVAIGQ

-403 PQTTP
+403 PRTTRGLQT
-408 GLKIGKHGVIVVDPE
+408 GKHGVIVVDPL
-423 TGATSKPGVFA
+423 TGATSLPGVFA

-449 GAGKKAAKAIHQYLA
+449 GAGQRAADAIHEYLK
-464 GEILL
+464 

>member
-1 MAKKVIPEK
+1 MAKTIIPER
-10 TPIPEQAPELRI
+10 TPMLEQPPQRRI
-22 TNFNE
+22 SNFEE
-27 VALGYTDDQ
+27 VALGYSDDQ
-36 AVFEASRCL
+36 AVHEASRCL

-62 PRFVDM
+62 PAFVDR
-68 VAHGDFKR
+68 VAHGDFIR
-76 AVEIIREKNALPAVC
+76 AAEIIRTQNALPAVC
-91 GRVCPQESQCELV
+91 GRVCPQENQCELA
-104 CVMGKKYQPLAI
+104 CVMRKKYQPIAI

-122 VADFAREQSNGAPLF
+122 VADYVREQRNGT
-137 IPAKKTGKSVA
+137 PAINISDRRSKSVA

-163 ARLGHRVTVFE
+163 IQLGYRVTVFE
-174 ALHKIGGVLVYGIPE
+174 ALHKLGGVLVYGIPE
-189 FRLPKAILQAEV
+189 FRLPKAILQAEI
-201 DQLAELGVEFR
+201 DQLAALGVEFR
-212 TNYVVG
+212 TNHVVG
-218 RTEMVDELLGRYNA
+218 RTELVEELLGRYDA

-265 NLMRAYLFPQWNT
+265 NLMRAYRFPEWDT
-278 PVKVG
+278 PIKVG

-308 HAYLVYRRSR
+308 HACLIYRHSR
-318 NELPA
+318 TELPA
-323 RLEEAH
+323 RAEEVH
-329 HAEQEGIEFR
+329 HAEEEGIEFR

-348 GDAKGW
+348 GSSKGW
-354 VTGLELIKMQLGEP
+354 VTQIELIKMQLGEP

-382 NYVLEVDTVVVAIGQ
+382 NYTLAVDTVVVAIGQ

-403 PQTTP
+403 PRTTP
-408 GLKIGKHGVIVVDPE
+408 GLQTGKHGIITIDPE

-449 GAGKKAAKAIHQYLA
+449 GAGKKAAKAIHDFWR
-464 GEILL
+464 

>member
-10 TPIPEQAPELRI
+10 TPMPEQAPQRRI
-22 TNFNE
+22 TNFDE
-27 VALGYTDDQ
+27 VALGYDDDQ
-36 AVFEASRCL
+36 AVLEASRCL

-62 PRFVDM
+62 PAFVDR
-68 VAHGDFKR
+68 VAQGDFIR
-76 AVEIIREKNALPAVC
+76 AAEIIRTKNALPAVC

-104 CVMGKKYQPLAI
+104 CVMGKKYQPIAI

-122 VADFAREQSNGAPLF
+122 VADYVREQSNGKPSINILD
-137 IPAKKTGKSVA
+137 KKSKSVA

-163 ARLGHRVTVFE
+163 IQLGYRVTVFE
-174 ALHKIGGVLVYGIPE
+174 ALHKLGGVLVYGIPE

-201 DQLAELGVEFR
+201 DQLADMGVEFR
-212 TNYVVG
+212 TNHVVG
-218 RTEMVDELLGRYNA
+218 RTELVDELLGRYDA

-241 PYFMNVPGEN
+241 PYFMEVPGEN

-265 NLMRAYLFPQWNT
+265 NLMRAYRFPEWDT
-278 PVKVG
+278 PIKVG

-318 NELPA
+318 TELPA
-323 RLEEAH
+323 RAEEVH
-329 HAEQEGIEFR
+329 HAEEEGIEFR
-339 FLEAPVAVQ
+339 FLEAPVAVT
-348 GDAKGW
+348 GNSKGW
-354 VTGLELIKMQLGEP
+354 VTHIELIKMQLGEP

-382 NYVLEVDTVVVAIGQ
+382 NYTLAVDTVVVAIGQ

-403 PQTTP
+403 PRTTP
-408 GLKIGKHGVIVVDPE
+408 GLKTGKHGIITIDPE

-449 GAGKKAAKAIHQYLA
+449 GAGKKAAKAIHEYLR
-464 GEILL
+464 

>member
-1 MAKKVIPEK
+1 MAKKIIPEK
-10 TPIPEQAPELRI
+10 TPAAEQAPELRI
-22 TNFNE
+22 RNFNE
-27 VALGYTDDQ
+27 VALGYDDDQ
-36 AVFEASRCL
+36 AVLEASRCL

-76 AVEIIREKNALPAVC
+76 GLAIIREKNALPAVC
-91 GRVCPQESQCELV
+91 GRVCPQENQCELV

-122 VADFAREQSNGAPLF
+122 VADYEAQQSNGVAHCERAP
-137 IPAKKTGKSVA
+137 ASGKSVA
-148 VVGGGPAGLTVAGEL
+148 VVGAGPAGLTVAGEL
-163 ARLGHRVTVFE
+163 LRLGHRVTVFE
-174 ALHKIGGVLVYGIPE
+174 ALHKLGGVLVYGIPE
-189 FRLPKAILQAEV
+189 FRLPKAILQNEV
-201 DQLAELGVEFR
+201 DRLAEMGVEFR

-218 RTEMVDELLGRYNA
+218 RTEMVEELLSRYNA

-265 NLMRAYLFPQWNT
+265 NLMRAYRFPEWDT
-278 PVKVG
+278 PIKVG

-308 HAYLVYRRSR
+308 HAYLIYRRSR
-318 NELPA
+318 HELPA
-323 RLEEAH
+323 RAEEVH
-329 HAEQEGIEFR
+329 HAEEEGIEFR
-339 FLEAPVAVQ
+339 FLEAPLAVRGNAQ
-348 GDAKGW
+348 GR
-354 VTGLELIKMQLGEP
+354 VTGIEAIKMQLGEP

-382 NYVLEVDTVVVAIGQ
+382 NYVLNLDTVVVAIGQ

-403 PQTTP
+403 PQTTS
-408 GLKIGKHGVIVVDPE
+408 GLQTSKRGVIVVNPE

-449 GAGKKAAKAIHQYLA
+449 GAGKKAALAIHAYLN
-464 GEILL
+464 

>member
-1 MAKKVIPEK
+1 MAKKIIPEK
-10 TPIPEQAPELRI
+10 TPAAEQAPELRI
-22 TNFNE
+22 RNFNE
-27 VALGYTDDQ
+27 VALGYDDDQ
-36 AVFEASRCL
+36 AVLEASRCL

-76 AVEIIREKNALPAVC
+76 GLAIIREKNALPAVC
-91 GRVCPQESQCELV
+91 GRVCPQENQCELV

-122 VADFAREQSNGAPLF
+122 VADYEAQQSNGVAHCERAP
-137 IPAKKTGKSVA
+137 ASGKSVA
-148 VVGGGPAGLTVAGEL
+148 VVGAGPAGLTVAGEL
-163 ARLGHRVTVFE
+163 LRLGHRVTVFE
-174 ALHKIGGVLVYGIPE
+174 ALHKLGGVLVYGIPE
-189 FRLPKAILQAEV
+189 FRLPKAILQTEV
-201 DQLAELGVEFR
+201 DRLAEMGVEFR

-218 RTEMVDELLGRYNA
+218 RTEMVEELLSRYNA

-265 NLMRAYLFPQWNT
+265 NLMRAYRFPEWDT
-278 PVKVG
+278 PIKVG

-308 HAYLVYRRSR
+308 HAYLIYRRSR
-318 NELPA
+318 HELPA
-323 RLEEAH
+323 RAEEVH
-329 HAEQEGIEFR
+329 HAEEEGIEFR
-339 FLEAPVAVQ
+339 FLEAPLAVRGNAQ
-348 GDAKGW
+348 GW
-354 VTGLELIKMQLGEP
+354 VTGIEAIKMQLGEP

-382 NYVLEVDTVVVAIGQ
+382 NYVLNLDTVVVAIGQ

-403 PQTTP
+403 PQTTS
-408 GLKIGKHGVIVVDPE
+408 GLQTSKRGVIVVNPE

-449 GAGKKAAKAIHQYLA
+449 GAGKKAALAIHAYLN
-464 GEILL
+464 

>member
-1 MAKKVIPEK
+1 MAKKIIPEK
-10 TPIPEQAPELRI
+10 TPAAEQAPELRI
-22 TNFNE
+22 RNFNE
-27 VALGYTDDQ
+27 VALGYDDDQ
-36 AVFEASRCL
+36 AVLEASRCL

-54 GCPVGIDI
+54 GCPVGLDI

-76 AVEIIREKNALPAVC
+76 GLAIIREKNALPAVC
-91 GRVCPQESQCELV
+91 GRVCPQENQCELV

-122 VADFAREQSNGAPLF
+122 VADYEAQQSNGVAHCERAP
-137 IPAKKTGKSVA
+137 ASGKSVA
-148 VVGGGPAGLTVAGEL
+148 VVGAGPAGLTVAGEL
-163 ARLGHRVTVFE
+163 LRLGHRVTVFE
-174 ALHKIGGVLVYGIPE
+174 ALHKLGGVLVYGIPE
-189 FRLPKAILQAEV
+189 FRLPKAILQNEV
-201 DQLAELGVEFR
+201 DRLAEMGVEFR

-218 RTEMVDELLGRYNA
+218 RTEMVEELLSRYNA

-265 NLMRAYLFPQWNT
+265 NLMRAYRFPEWDT
-278 PVKVG
+278 PIKVG

-288 IGGGNTAMDAVRTAK
+288 IGGGNTAMDAGRTAK

-308 HAYLVYRRSR
+308 HAYLIYRRSR
-318 NELPA
+318 HELPA
-323 RLEEAH
+323 RAEEVH
-329 HAEQEGIEFR
+329 HAEEEGIEFR
-339 FLEAPVAVQ
+339 FLEAPLAVRGNAQ
-348 GDAKGW
+348 GW
-354 VTGLELIKMQLGEP
+354 VTGIEAIKMQLGEP

-382 NYVLEVDTVVVAIGQ
+382 NYVLDLDTVVVAIGQ

-403 PQTTP
+403 PQTTS
-408 GLKIGKHGVIVVDPE
+408 GLQTSKRGVIVVNPE

-449 GAGKKAAKAIHQYLA
+449 GAGKKAALAIHAYLN
-464 GEILL
+464 

>member
-1 MAKKVIPEK
+1 MAKKIIPEK
-10 TPIPEQAPELRI
+10 TPIAEQAPEIRI
-22 TNFNE
+22 TNFDE
-27 VALGYTDDQ
+27 VALGYSDDQ
-36 AVFEASRCL
+36 AVFEANRCL

-68 VAHGDFKR
+68 VAYGDFKR
-76 AVEIIREKNALPAVC
+76 AAEIIRTKNALPAVC

-104 CVMGKKYQPLAI
+104 CVMGKKYQPIAI

-122 VADFAREQSNGAPLF
+122 VADYVRAQSNGTPTINLAS
-137 IPAKKTGKSVA
+137 KKSKSVA

-163 ARLGHRVTVFE
+163 IQLGYRVTVLE
-174 ALHKIGGVLVYGIPE
+174 ALHKVGGVLVYGIPE

-201 DQLAELGVEFR
+201 DQLAEMGVEFR
-212 TNYVVG
+212 TNHVVG
-218 RTEMVDELLGRYNA
+218 RTELVDELLSRYDA

-265 NLMRAYLFPQWNT
+265 NLMRAYRFPEWDT

-308 HAYLVYRRSR
+308 HAYLIYRRSR
-318 NELPA
+318 TELPA
-323 RLEEAH
+323 RAEEVH
-329 HAEQEGIEFR
+329 HAEEEGIEFR

-348 GDAKGW
+348 GNRKGW
-354 VTGLELIKMQLGEP
+354 VTHLELIKMQLGEP

-382 NYVLEVDTVVVAIGQ
+382 NYTLEVDTVVVAIGQ

-403 PQTTP
+403 PRTTP
-408 GLKIGKHGVIVVDPE
+408 GLQTGKHGIITIDPE

-449 GAGKKAAKAIHQYLA
+449 GAGKKAAQAIHTYLN
-464 GEILL
+464 

>member
-10 TPIPEQAPELRI
+10 TPMPEQAPQRRI
-22 TNFNE
+22 TNFEE
-27 VALGYTDDQ
+27 VALGYDDGQ
-36 AVFEASRCL
+36 AVLEASRCL

-62 PRFVDM
+62 PAFVDR
-68 VAHGDFKR
+68 VAQGDFIR
-76 AVEIIREKNALPAVC
+76 AAEIIRTKNALPAVC

-104 CVMGKKYQPLAI
+104 CVMGKKYQPIAI

-122 VADFAREQSNGAPLF
+122 VADYVREQSNGKPSINILD
-137 IPAKKTGKSVA
+137 KKSKSVA

-163 ARLGHRVTVFE
+163 IQLGYRVTVFE
-174 ALHKIGGVLVYGIPE
+174 ALHKLGGVLVYGIPE

-201 DQLAELGVEFR
+201 DQLAEMGVEFR
-212 TNYVVG
+212 TNHVVG
-218 RTEMVDELLGRYNA
+218 RTELVDELLGRYDA

-265 NLMRAYLFPQWNT
+265 NLMRAYRFPEWDT
-278 PVKVG
+278 PIKVG

-318 NELPA
+318 TELPA
-323 RLEEAH
+323 RAEEVH
-329 HAEQEGIEFR
+329 HAEEEGIEFR
-339 FLEAPVAVQ
+339 FLEAPVAVI
-348 GDAKGW
+348 GNRKGW
-354 VTGLELIKMQLGEP
+354 VTHIELIKMQLGEP

-374 RPVPIENS
+374 RPAPIENS
-382 NYVLEVDTVVVAIGQ
+382 NYTLEVDTVVVAIGQ

-403 PQTTP
+403 PRTTP
-408 GLKIGKHGVIVVDPE
+408 GLKTGKHGIITIDPE

-449 GAGKKAAKAIHQYLA
+449 GAGKKAAKAIHEYLR
-464 GEILL
+464 